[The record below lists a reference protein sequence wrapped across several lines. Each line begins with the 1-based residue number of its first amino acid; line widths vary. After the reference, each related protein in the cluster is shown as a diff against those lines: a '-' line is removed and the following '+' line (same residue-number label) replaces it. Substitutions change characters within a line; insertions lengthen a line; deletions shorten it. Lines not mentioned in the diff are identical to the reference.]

1 MQTIDKVFKAQ
12 QAKSLVLRNSSA
24 KERRFKLRLL
34 LKNFLEMEEEVL
46 SALSSDLGK
55 SKTEALLAE
64 IYGIKAETTFAIKNI
79 NSWMKTKRVASPLAI
94 SFSKSWIRPE
104 PKGNVLIIS
113 PWNYPI
119 MLCLNPLI
127 AAISSGNT
135 AIIKPSELT
144 PESGQLVK
152 KLVEKTFSPDEV
164 AVFLGEKDVAQ
175 KLLDLPFN
183 HIMFTGSP
191 RVGKL
196 VMEAASKH
204 LAGVTLE
211 LGGKSPVIV
220 DKSANIKDAAWKIS
234 FFKFANA
241 GQTCTA
247 PDYILCD
254 EAVHDDLVSALQK
267 NMAQFF
273 SDGIDVAT
281 KDYCSIANEHHYN
294 RLQDALKSSL
304 SGGAKLVCG
313 GKTSQSGLYFSPA
326 VLTGVSYDNPIMQE
340 EIFGPILPI
349 VKVKSLEE
357 SINYVNS
364 NEKPLALYLFSNKP
378 SVHSRVLKNTSSGG
392 MVINDCVLHH
402 MNPNLPFGGINNSG
416 VGSYHGKFGFDAF
429 SHQKAVL
436 KSSSLSPFK
445 IMLPPYTK
453 TKEVL
458 ANLIKKYF

>member
-1 MQTIDKVFKAQ
+1 MQNIDTVFKAQ
-12 QAKSLVLRNSSA
+12 QTKSLALRNSSA
-24 KERRFKLRLL
+24 KERRSKLSLL
-34 LKNFLEMEEEVL
+34 LKNFLEMEAEVL

-64 IYGIKAETTFAIKNI
+64 IYGVKAEATFAIKNI

-94 SFSKSWIRPE
+94 SFSKSWIKPE
-104 PKGNVLIIS
+104 PKGRVLIIS
-113 PWNYPI
+113 PWNYPV

-144 PESGQLVK
+144 PASGKLVK
-152 KLVEKTFSPDEV
+152 KLIEKTFSPDEV

-175 KLLDLPFN
+175 KLLSLPFN

-204 LAGVTLE
+204 LAGITLE

-220 DKSANIKDAAWKIS
+220 DRSANIKDAAWKIS

-273 SDGIDVAT
+273 SGGIDAAT
-281 KDYCSIANEHHYN
+281 KDYCSIANEHHFN
-294 RLQDALKSSL
+294 RLQDALKGSL

-326 VLTGVSYDNPIMQE
+326 VLTDVRYDNPIMQE

-357 SINYVNS
+357 SIEYVNS
-364 NEKPLALYLFSNKP
+364 NEKPLALYLFSNKL
-378 SVHSRVLKNTSSGG
+378 SVHNRVLKNTSSGG
-392 MVINDCVLHH
+392 VVINDCVLHH

>member
-1 MQTIDKVFKAQ
+1 MQSIEAVFKTQ
-12 QAKSLVLRNSSA
+12 QTRSLELRNSSA
-24 KERRFKLRLL
+24 KERRLKLQLL
-34 LKNFLEMEEEVL
+34 LKNFLEMEDEAL

-55 SKTEALLAE
+55 SKTEAVLAE
-64 IYGIKAETTFAIKNI
+64 VYGVKSEANFAIKNI
-79 NSWMKTKRVASPLAI
+79 HSWMKTKRVASPLAI
-94 SFSKSWIRPE
+94 SFSKSWVKPE

-144 PESGQLVK
+144 PASGEFIK
-152 KLVEKTFSPDEV
+152 KLIEKTFSPAEV
-164 AVFLGEKDVAQ
+164 AVFLGEKEVAQ
-175 KLLDLPFN
+175 KLLNLPFN

-191 RVGKL
+191 RVGRL
-196 VMEAASKH
+196 VMRAASKH

-220 DKSANIKDAAWKIS
+220 DKNANINDAAWKIS

-247 PDYILCD
+247 PDYILCHKSVY
-254 EAVHDDLVSALQK
+254 EDLVSALQK

-273 SDGIDVAT
+273 TDGIDVAT
-281 KDYCSIANEHHYN
+281 KDYCSIANEHHFN
-294 RLQDALKSSL
+294 RLQDALRGAVSD
-304 SGGAKLVCG
+304 GAKIACG
-313 GKTSQSGLYFSPA
+313 GETSQGGLYFSPA
-326 VLTGVSYDNPIMQE
+326 VLTGVNYDNSIMQE
-340 EIFGPILPI
+340 EIFGPILPV
-349 VKVKSLEE
+349 VKVKSVEE
-357 SINYVNS
+357 SIDYINS
-364 NEKPLALYLFSNKP
+364 NEKPLALYLFSNKT
-378 SVHSRVLKNTSSGG
+378 SVHKKVLENTSSGG

-436 KSSSLSPFK
+436 KSSALSPFK
-445 IMLPPYTK
+445 VMLPPYTK
-453 TKEVL
+453 TKEAL
-458 ANLIKKYF
+458 ASLIKKYF

>member
-1 MQTIDKVFKAQ
+1 MQSINTVFKAQ
-12 QAKSLVLRNSSA
+12 QLKGVSLRNSSF
-24 KERRFKLRLL
+24 KERRSKLQLL
-34 LKNFLEMEEEVL
+34 LKNFLDMEEE
-46 SALSSDLGK
+46 ALAALAKDLGK

-64 IYGIKAETTFAIKNI
+64 VYGVKAEASFAIKNI
-79 NSWMKTKRVASPLAI
+79 KDWMKTKRVASPLAI
-94 SFSKSWIRPE
+94 SFSKSWVKPE
-104 PKGNVLIIS
+104 PKGNILIIS

-127 AAISSGNT
+127 ATLSSGNT

-144 PESGQLVK
+144 PASGEFVK
-152 KLVEKTFSPDEV
+152 KLIEKTFLPDEV
-164 AVFLGEKDVAQ
+164 AVFLGEKDVAE

-196 VMEAASKH
+196 VMKAASKH

-211 LGGKSPVIV
+211 LGGKSPVII
-220 DKSANIKDAAWKIS
+220 DKHANIKDAAWKIS

-254 EAVHDDLVSALQK
+254 EAVHGRLVSALQK
-267 NMAQFF
+267 NMSQFF
-273 SDGIDVAT
+273 SGGIDASK
-281 KDYCSIANEHHYN
+281 KDYCSIANKHHFN
-294 RLQDALKSSL
+294 RLKTSLEDAVSE
-304 SGGAKLVCG
+304 GAEIACG
-313 GKTSQSGLYFSPA
+313 GKTSEDDLYFSPA
-326 VLTGVSYDNPIMQE
+326 VLTGVNYDNPIMQE

-349 VKVKSLEE
+349 VKVKNLEE
-357 SINYVNS
+357 SIDYVNK

-378 SVHSRVLKNTSSGG
+378 SIHDKVLKNTSSGG

-429 SHQKAVL
+429 SHHKAVL

-453 TKEVL
+453 TKESL

>member
-1 MQTIDKVFKAQ
+1 MQPLDTVFKAQ
-12 QAKSLVLRNSSA
+12 QARSLSLRNSSV
-24 KERRFKLRLL
+24 KERRAKLQLL
-34 LKNFLEMEEEVL
+34 LKNFLEMEKEAL
-46 SALSSDLGK
+46 SALSKDLGK
-55 SKTEALLAE
+55 PKTEALLAE
-64 IYGIKAETTFAIKNI
+64 IYGVKAEASFAIKNI
-79 NSWMKTKRVASPLAI
+79 KSWMKTRRVASPLAI
-94 SFSKSWIRPE
+94 SFSKSWVKPE

-144 PESGQLVK
+144 PASGDFMK
-152 KLVEKTFSPDEV
+152 KLIEKTFSSDEV

-196 VMEAASKH
+196 VMRAASKH

-220 DKSANIKDAAWKIS
+220 DKDANINDAAWKIS

-247 PDYILCD
+247 PDYILCH
-254 EAVHDDLVSALQK
+254 ESVYEDLISALQK

-273 SDGIDVAT
+273 SGGIGVAK
-281 KDYCSIANEHHYN
+281 KDYCSIANEHHFN
-294 RLQDALKSSL
+294 RLQEALR
-304 SGGAKLVCG
+304 GAVSDGAEIACG
-313 GKTSQSGLYFSPA
+313 GETSQGELYFSPA
-326 VLTGVSYDNPIMQE
+326 VLTGVNYNNSIMQE
-340 EIFGPILPI
+340 EIFGPILPV
-349 VKVKSLEE
+349 VKVKNLEE
-357 SINYVNS
+357 SIGYINS
-364 NEKPLALYLFSNKP
+364 NEKPLALYLFSNKS
-378 SVHSRVLKNTSSGG
+378 SVHKRVLENTSSGG

-416 VGSYHGKFGFDAF
+416 IGSYHGKFGFDAF

-436 KSSSLSPFK
+436 KSSALSPFK

-453 TKEVL
+453 TKETL
-458 ANLIKKYF
+458 ANLIKRYF

>member
-1 MQTIDKVFKAQ
+1 MQTIDTTFKAQ
-12 QAKSLVLRNSSA
+12 QAKSISLRNSTA
-24 KERRFKLRLL
+24 KERRDKLKLL
-34 LKNFLEMEEEVL
+34 LKNFLEMENDIL
-46 SALSSDLGK
+46 AALSSDLGK

-64 IYGIKAETTFAIKNI
+64 IYGVKAEADFAIKNLGM
-79 NSWMKTKRVASPLAI
+79 WMKTKRVASPLAI
-94 SFSKSWIRPE
+94 SFTKSWVKPE
-104 PKGNVLIIS
+104 PKGNILIIS

-127 AAISSGNT
+127 AAIASGNT
-135 AIIKPSELT
+135 AVIKPSELT
-144 PESGQLVK
+144 PASGELVK
-152 KLVEKTFSPDEV
+152 KLVENTFSSDEV
-164 AVFLGEKDVAQ
+164 AVFLGEKDLAQ
-175 KLLDLPFN
+175 KLLELPFN

-204 LAGVTLE
+204 LAGLTLE

-220 DKSANIKDAAWKIS
+220 DKHANVKDAAWKIS
-234 FFKFANA
+234 FYKFANA

-254 EAVHDDLVSALQK
+254 ASVHDDLVLALRK
-267 NMAQFF
+267 NMSQFF
-273 SDGIDVAT
+273 AEGVDAAK
-281 KDYCSIANEHHYN
+281 KDYCSIANEHHFN
-294 RLQDALKSSL
+294 RLKGSLADALSD
-304 SGGAKLVCG
+304 GAELACG
-313 GKTSQSGLYFSPA
+313 GEISKEGLRFTPA
-326 VLTGVSYDNPIMQE
+326 VLTGVNYDNSIMKE

-349 VKVKSLEE
+349 IKVQSLDE
-357 SINYVNS
+357 SINYVNE

-378 SVHSRVLKNTSSGG
+378 AVHNEVLKGTSSGG

-436 KSSSLSPFK
+436 KSSSVSPFK

-453 TKEVL
+453 TKETL

>member
-1 MQTIDKVFKAQ
+1 MQPIETIFKSQ
-12 QAKSLVLRNSSA
+12 QARSLDLRNSSA
-24 KERRFKLRLL
+24 KERRLKLQLL
-34 LKNFLEMEEEVL
+34 LKNFLEMEDEVL

-64 IYGIKAETTFAIKNI
+64 IYGVKSEAKFAIKNI
-79 NSWMKTKRVASPLAI
+79 HRWMKTKRVASPLAI
-94 SFSKSWIRPE
+94 SFSKSWVKPE
-104 PKGNVLIIS
+104 PKGNILIIS

-144 PESGQLVK
+144 PASGEFMK
-152 KLVEKTFSPDEV
+152 KLIEKTFSSDEV
-164 AVFLGEKDVAQ
+164 AVFLGEKDVAE

-196 VMEAASKH
+196 VMKAASKH

-220 DKSANIKDAAWKIS
+220 DKDANINDAAWKIS

-254 EAVHDDLVSALQK
+254 EAVHNDLVAALQK

-273 SDGIDVAT
+273 PEGVDAAT
-281 KDYCSIANEHHYN
+281 KDYCSIANEHHFN
-294 RLQDALKSSL
+294 RLKGALEGAV
-304 SGGAKLVCG
+304 SGGAEIVCG
-313 GKTSQSGLYFSPA
+313 GETSKSGLYFSPA
-326 VLTGVSYDNPIMQE
+326 ILTGVGYNNPIMEE

-349 VKVKSLEE
+349 VKVKNLDE
-357 SINYVNS
+357 SIGYVNS
-364 NEKPLALYLFSNKP
+364 NEKPLALYLFSNKA
-378 SVHSRVLKNTSSGG
+378 SVHKKVLKNTSSGG

-445 IMLPPYTK
+445 IMLPPYNN
-453 TKEVL
+453 TKETL

>member
-1 MQTIDKVFKAQ
+1 MQSIDTTFKAQ
-12 QAKSLVLRNSSA
+12 QLKGVSLRNSSF
-24 KERRFKLRLL
+24 KERKSKLQLL
-34 LKNFLEMEEEVL
+34 LKNFLDMEEE
-46 SALSSDLGK
+46 ALAALAKDLGK

-64 IYGIKAETTFAIKNI
+64 VYGVKAEASFAIKNI
-79 NSWMKTKRVASPLAI
+79 KDWMKTKRVASPLAI
-94 SFSKSWIRPE
+94 SFSKSWVKPE
-104 PKGNVLIIS
+104 PKGNILIIS

-127 AAISSGNT
+127 ATLSSGNT

-144 PESGQLVK
+144 PASGEFVK
-152 KLVEKTFSPDEV
+152 KLIEKTFLPDEV
-164 AVFLGEKDVAQ
+164 AVFLGEKDVAE

-196 VMEAASKH
+196 VMKAASKH

-211 LGGKSPVIV
+211 LGGKSPVII
-220 DKSANIKDAAWKIS
+220 DKHANIKDAAWKIS

-254 EAVHDDLVSALQK
+254 EAVHGRLVSALQK
-267 NMAQFF
+267 NMSQFF
-273 SDGIDVAT
+273 SGGIDASK
-281 KDYCSIANEHHYN
+281 KDYCSIANKHHFN
-294 RLQDALKSSL
+294 RLKTSLEDAVSE
-304 SGGAKLVCG
+304 GAEIAYG
-313 GKTSQSGLYFSPA
+313 GKTSEDDLYFSPA
-326 VLTGVSYDNPIMQE
+326 VLTGVNYDNPIMQE

-349 VKVKSLEE
+349 VKVKNLEE
-357 SINYVNS
+357 SIDYVNK

-378 SVHSRVLKNTSSGG
+378 SIHDKVLKNTSSGG

-429 SHQKAVL
+429 SHHKAVL

-453 TKEVL
+453 TKESL

>member
-1 MQTIDKVFKAQ
+1 MQNTNVIFNTQKE
-12 QAKSLVLRNSSA
+12 KSVSLRSSSFQ
-24 KERRFKLRLL
+24 ERRAKLQLL

-64 IYGIKAETTFAIKNI
+64 IYGVKSEAKFAIKNI
-79 NSWMKTKRVASPLAI
+79 KGWMKARRVASPLAI
-94 SFSKSWIRPE
+94 SFTKSWVKPE
-104 PKGNVLIIS
+104 PKGTVLIIS

-127 AAISSGNT
+127 AAIASGNT

-144 PESGQLVK
+144 PASGKLVK
-152 KLVEKTFSPDEV
+152 KLVEKTFLPDEV
-164 AVFLGEKDVAQ
+164 AVFLGEKNLA
-175 KLLDLPFN
+175 KELLELPFN

-220 DKSANIKDAAWKIS
+220 DKQANIKDAAWKIS

-254 EAVHDDLVSALQK
+254 EKVHENLVSCLKK
-267 NMAQFF
+267 NMSKFF
-273 SDGIDVAT
+273 PEGIKNAT
-281 KDYCSIANEHHYN
+281 KDYCSIANKHHFD
-294 RLQDALKSSL
+294 RLVAALDGAV
-304 SGGAKLVCG
+304 SGGAKIACG
-313 GKTSQSGLYFSPA
+313 GEKNQESLHLSPA
-326 VLTGVSYDNPIMQE
+326 VLTGVKYDNPIMQE

-349 VKVKSLEE
+349 IKVKNLEE
-357 SINYVNS
+357 SINYINN
-364 NEKPLALYLFSNKP
+364 NEKPLALYLFSNNP
-378 SVHSRVLKNTSSGG
+378 SVQSLVLKNTSSGG

-429 SHQKAVL
+429 SHHKAVL
-436 KSSSLSPFK
+436 KSSPMSPFK

-453 TKEVL
+453 TKESL

>member
-1 MQTIDKVFKAQ
+1 MQGVDKVFKAQ
-12 QAKSLVLRNSSA
+12 QLKSVSLRSSTYRDRQR
-24 KERRFKLRLL
+24 KIKLL
-34 LKNFLEMEEEVL
+34 LKNFLEMENEIL
-46 SALSSDLGK
+46 TALSNDLGK

-64 IYGIKAETTFAIKNI
+64 IYGVKTEAKFAIKNI
-79 NSWMKTKRVASPLAI
+79 KSWMKTKRVESPLAI
-94 SFSKSWIRPE
+94 SFTKSWVKPE
-104 PKGNVLIIS
+104 PKGAVLIIS

-119 MLCLNPLI
+119 MLCINPLI
-127 AAISSGNT
+127 AAIASGNT
-135 AIIKPSELT
+135 AVIKPSELT
-144 PESGQLVK
+144 PASGLLVK
-152 KLVEKTFSPDEV
+152 KLIEKTFSQEEV
-164 AVFLGEKDVAQ
+164 AVFLGEKDLAQ
-175 KLLDLPFN
+175 KLLELPFN

-196 VMEAASKH
+196 VMEAAAKH

-220 DKSANIKDAAWKIS
+220 DKHANIKDAAWKIS

-247 PDYILCD
+247 PDYVLCD
-254 EAVHDDLVSALQK
+254 ETVHDDLVGSIQK
-267 NMAQFF
+267 NMSGFF
-273 SDGIDVAT
+273 SGGIDAAS
-281 KDYCSIANEHHYN
+281 KDYCSIANEHHFN
-294 RLQDALKSSL
+294 RLRGALKKAVSSGAKVI
-304 SGGAKLVCG
+304 SGGEV
-313 GKTSQSGLYFSPA
+313 SQSGLYLSPA
-326 VLTGVSYDNPIMQE
+326 ILTGVNYENPIMEE

-349 VKVKSLEE
+349 IKTKNLDEAIE
-357 SINYVNS
+357 YINN
-364 NEKPLALYLFSNKP
+364 NEKPLALYLFSNKG
-378 SVHSRVLKNTSSGG
+378 SEQNKVLKNTSSGG

-436 KSSSLSPFK
+436 KSSSFSPFK

-453 TKEVL
+453 TKENL

>member
-1 MQTIDKVFKAQ
+1 MQTIDTTFKAQ
-12 QAKSLVLRNSSA
+12 QTKSISLRNSTA
-24 KERRFKLRLL
+24 KERRDKLKLL
-34 LKNFLEMEEEVL
+34 LKNFLEMENDIL
-46 SALSSDLGK
+46 AALSSDLGK

-64 IYGIKAETTFAIKNI
+64 IYGVKAEADFAIKNLGR
-79 NSWMKTKRVASPLAI
+79 WMKTKRVASPLAI
-94 SFSKSWIRPE
+94 SFTKSWVKPE
-104 PKGNVLIIS
+104 PKGNILIIS

-127 AAISSGNT
+127 AAIASGNT
-135 AIIKPSELT
+135 AVIKPSELT
-144 PESGQLVK
+144 PASGELVK
-152 KLVEKTFSPDEV
+152 KLVENTFSSDEV
-164 AVFLGEKDVAQ
+164 AVFLGEKDLAQ
-175 KLLDLPFN
+175 KLLELPFN

-204 LAGVTLE
+204 LAGLTLE

-220 DKSANIKDAAWKIS
+220 DKHANVKDAAWKIS
-234 FFKFANA
+234 FYKFANA

-254 EAVHDDLVSALQK
+254 ASVHDDLVLALRK
-267 NMAQFF
+267 NISQFF
-273 SDGIDVAT
+273 AEGVDAAK
-281 KDYCSIANEHHYN
+281 KDYCSIANEHHFN
-294 RLQDALKSSL
+294 RLKCSLADALSD
-304 SGGAKLVCG
+304 GAELACG
-313 GKTSQSGLYFSPA
+313 GEISKKGLHLTPA
-326 VLTGVSYDNPIMQE
+326 VLTGVNYDNSIMKE

-349 VKVKSLEE
+349 IKVQSLDE
-357 SINYVNS
+357 SINYVNE

-378 SVHSRVLKNTSSGG
+378 AVHNEVLKGTSSGG

-416 VGSYHGKFGFDAF
+416 VGSYNGKFGFDAF

-436 KSSSLSPFK
+436 KSSSVSPFK

-453 TKEVL
+453 TKETL

>member
-1 MQTIDKVFKAQ
+1 MQPLDKVFKAQ
-12 QAKSLVLRNSSA
+12 QARSLSLRNSSV
-24 KERRFKLRLL
+24 KERKSKLQLL
-34 LKNFLEMEEEVL
+34 LKNFLEMEEDAL
-46 SALSSDLGK
+46 SALSKDLGK

-64 IYGIKAETTFAIKNI
+64 IYGVKAEASFAIKNI
-79 NSWMKTKRVASPLAI
+79 NSWMKTRRVASPLAI
-94 SFSKSWIRPE
+94 SFSKSWVKPE
-104 PKGNVLIIS
+104 PKGNILIIS

-144 PESGQLVK
+144 PASGEFMK
-152 KLVEKTFSPDEV
+152 KLIEKTFSSDEV
-164 AVFLGEKDVAQ
+164 AVFLGEKEVAQ

-196 VMEAASKH
+196 VMKAASKH

-211 LGGKSPVIV
+211 LGGKSPVII
-220 DKSANIKDAAWKIS
+220 DKDANINDAAWKIS
-234 FFKFANA
+234 FYKFANA

-247 PDYILCD
+247 PDYILCHGSVY
-254 EAVHDDLVSALQK
+254 EDLVSALQK

-273 SDGIDVAT
+273 SGGIDVAT
-281 KDYCSIANEHHYN
+281 KDYCSIANQHHFN
-294 RLQDALKSSL
+294 RLQDALR
-304 SGGAKLVCG
+304 GAVSDGAEIACG
-313 GKTSQSGLYFSPA
+313 GEASQRGLYFSPA
-326 VLTGVSYDNPIMQE
+326 VLTGVNYDNSIMQE
-340 EIFGPILPI
+340 EIFGPILPV
-349 VKVKSLEE
+349 VKVKNLEE
-357 SINYVNS
+357 SINYINS
-364 NEKPLALYLFSNKP
+364 NEKPLALYLFSNRS
-378 SVHSRVLKNTSSGG
+378 SVHNRVLENTSSGG

-436 KSSSLSPFK
+436 KSSALSPFRF
-445 IMLPPYTK
+445 MLPPYTK
-453 TKEVL
+453 TKETL
-458 ANLIKKYF
+458 ASLIKKYF